1 MTREH
6 YKVEMQQL
14 HDGGFGVSVRDAN
27 AAFIVTLEFDNE
39 EAARTVKDAM
49 LRVVESLT
57 LVHVHG

>member
-6 YKVEMQQL
+6 YKVETQQL